1 MKSFKVNARV
11 KVGFN
16 DKKNLDEKGNPT
28 LMEVGEVIENMDRD
42 RFDYLKS
49 LGLVEE
55 DKSFKDNKNSSEESK
70 WE

>member
-16 DKKNLDEKGNPT
+16 DKTNLDEKGNPT
-28 LMEVGEVIENMDRD
+28 PMEVGEIIENMERD
-42 RFDYLKS
+42 RFDYLKG

-55 DKSFKDNKNSSEESK
+55 DKSFTNKQESE